1 MGQPGPSGNFGG
13 YQQSDIVHRAK
24 NLHPTDKTMRKLY
37 LIHGTR
43 DDNVH
48 LQHSMMLAKE
58 LVKEGII
65 FKQQVGTILRGKTNG
80 LLLPYIFE
88 LQVYPDATHSLSSVR
103 SHFYLSMEDFF
114 SQCFDQVS
122 KDRTR

>member
-1 MGQPGPSGNFGG
+1 MGQPGPTGNFAG
-13 YQQSDIVHRAK
+13 YQESDIVHRARH
-24 NLHPTDKTMRKLY
+24 LHQTEKTLRKLY

-65 FKQQVGTILRGKTNG
+65 FTT
-80 LLLPYIFE
+80 E
-88 LQVYPDATHSLSSVR
+88 LAEFLSEIVR
-103 SHFYLSMEDFF
+103 QYTVRIN
-114 SQCFDQVS
+114 FDIVRAVRVPSRLCDVVS
-122 KDRTR
+122 DCG